1 MSTLADLSLRIA
13 VAITEVT
20 PTPAPQPGY
29 VGDED
34 LITPG
39 WIGFTVIFVIA
50 VATILLI
57 LDMTRRIRRTRYR
70 DEIRAKLE
78 GEANPAATP
87 PSEG

>member
-1 MSTLADLSLRIA
+1 MSIFADTALRIA
-13 VAITEVT
+13 VAITEVA

-29 VGDED
+29 TGDED

-39 WIGFTVIFVIA
+39 WIGFSAMFVIA
-50 VATILLI
+50 LATILLI

-78 GEANPAATP
+78 GEAGATP
-87 PSEG
+87 PTAP